1 MHLLKYNE
9 DGDLT
14 ITSFDNSKPPPYAIL
29 SHTWAAD
36 NEEVTYADLNKG
48 TGKAKPGYKKISFC
62 GEQALQDNL
71 HYFWVDTCCIDKND
85 KAEQSQ
91 AIRSMFR
98 WYQNATKC
106 YVYLSDVSLHK
117 RKAGSM
123 LARFTWEPAFR
134 VSRWFTRGWTLQEL
148 LAPRTVEFFS
158 KEWKTLG
165 DKRGLKSLISQ
176 ITSIPLQVLDGAPLS
191 QYSVNERLYWKGDR
205 ETKLEEDM
213 AYSLSGIC
221 NVDIAPVYGEGKEEA
236 FKRLHYEIRKQEERL
251 REQDK
256 CLGDLCITDP
266 RDDKKRIE
274 ETKGG
279 LLADS
284 YRWILDNIAYQEW
297 QQDSQNRM
305 LWVKGNPGKGKT
317 MLLCGIINELHK
329 SMHKTALLS
338 YFFCQAT
345 DRRLNSA
352 TAVLRGLLY
361 MLVKQQPSLLSHIR
375 KKHDNASRTLFED
388 ANAWFALTEIFV
400 GVLQDPSLGTAY
412 LIIDALDECVTGDL
426 PKLLSFIAEQSSASL
441 RVKWIVSSRN
451 WPTIEEQLER
461 AEHKTTL
468 SLELNAE
475 AVAAAVAVFIERKV
489 DRLAQEK
496 QYRVVIQ
503 HAVLNH
509 LKSNANDTFLWV
521 ALVCQE
527 LERTEKWNVL
537 KKLDSLP
544 PGLDALY
551 RRMME
556 QIRDSESDEIC
567 LQVLAS
573 TAVLYRPVT
582 IAELVAL
589 VEQLDDFVDD
599 LKSVRRIVSLCRS
612 FLTIREDT
620 VYFVHQSA
628 KDFLIAKASVEVFP
642 DGAADVHRV
651 IFSRSL
657 AMLCGTLHR
666 DMYDL
671 EAPGLPIE
679 DVIQPDPDPLAVS
692 RYPCVYWIDHLHDS
706 RRDSRADSISDLQ
719 VTSAV
724 DGFLRKNYIY
734 WLEALSLCKSV
745 EKGVVSIT
753 KLWSLVQVCRAQS
766 GCLYSII

>member
-1 MHLLKYNE
+1 
-9 DGDLT
+9 
-14 ITSFDNSKPPPYAIL
+14 
-29 SHTWAAD
+29 
-36 NEEVTYADLNKG
+36 
-48 TGKAKPGYKKISFC
+48 
-62 GEQALQDNL
+62 
-71 HYFWVDTCCIDKND
+71 
-85 KAEQSQ
+85 
-91 AIRSMFR
+91 
-98 WYQNATKC
+98 
-106 YVYLSDVSLHK
+106 
-117 RKAGSM
+117 
-123 LARFTWEPAFR
+123 
-134 VSRWFTRGWTLQEL
+134 
-148 LAPRTVEFFS
+148 
-158 KEWKTLG
+158 
-165 DKRGLKSLISQ
+165 
-176 ITSIPLQVLDGAPLS
+176 
-191 QYSVNERLYWKGDR
+191 
-205 ETKLEEDM
+205 
-213 AYSLSGIC
+213 
-221 NVDIAPVYGEGKEEA
+221 
-236 FKRLHYEIRKQEERL
+236 
-251 REQDK
+251 
-256 CLGDLCITDP
+256 
-266 RDDKKRIE
+266 
-274 ETKGG
+274 
-279 LLADS
+279 
-284 YRWILDNIAYQEW
+284 
-297 QQDSQNRM
+297 
-305 LWVKGNPGKGKT
+305 
-317 MLLCGIINELHK
+317 
-329 SMHKTALLS
+329 LS

-361 MLVKQQPSLLSHIR
+361 MLVKQQPSLMSHIR
-375 KKHDNASRTLFED
+375 KKHNNASRTLFED

-400 GVLQDPSLGTAY
+400 GVLRDPSLGTAY

-461 AEHKTTL
+461 AEHKTKL

-475 AVAAAVAVFIERKV
+475 AVAAAVAVFIKRKV
-489 DRLAQEK
+489 DQLAQEK
-496 QYRVVIQ
+496 QYRVEIQ

-642 DGAADVHRV
+642 HGAVDVHRV
-651 IFSRSL
+651 VFSRSL

-724 DGFLRKNYIY
+724 DGFLRKKYIY